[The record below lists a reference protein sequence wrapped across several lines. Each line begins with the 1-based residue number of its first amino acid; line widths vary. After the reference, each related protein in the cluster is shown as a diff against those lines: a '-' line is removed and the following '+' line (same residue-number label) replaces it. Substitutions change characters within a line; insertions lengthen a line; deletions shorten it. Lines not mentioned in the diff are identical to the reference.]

1 MMKFEIYEGN
11 MGRLEKHIN
20 KIARKCEKYG
30 CDFYYKEVGEVF
42 KTFKENFDADGNRLE
57 EPIEITRRFVVIE
70 VEGKAIVNGWR
81 FIGSVEHTQNGNII
95 HKTVDIEVPE
105 RYYTTQP
112 VCEHCNT
119 NRYRKNTYIVYNE
132 EANEFKQVGATCLND
147 FTHGMDATFISSYYA
162 MFNKLAEFEAIPE
175 GCGWSEGYY
184 HTKEILAYTSAVVKV
199 YGYVG
204 AGNRNSTADNVKDF
218 YAIDHGYHFFAEIEE
233 AIKTK
238 MREVSFEVT
247 EDDNKVADKIIS
259 FIENMEE
266 SNNYIHNLKV
276 LCSNEMV
283 KYSNINLLCSAIV
296 CWNRELERIER
307 DTKRAKENAELMNS
321 EYMGNIGDRI
331 TFAIDS
337 WKALTSWETE
347 WGVTVLYRFIDTNG
361 NVIIWKS
368 SKYIDSEKEVTK
380 LTGTIKEHKEYNGV
394 KQTVVNRCRVA

>member
-1 MMKFEIYEGN
+1 M
-11 MGRLEKHIN
+11 
-20 KIARKCEKYG
+20 
-30 CDFYYKEVGEVF
+30 
-42 KTFKENFDADGNRLE
+42 
-57 EPIEITRRFVVIE
+57 
-70 VEGKAIVNGWR
+70 
-81 FIGSVEHTQNGNII
+81 
-95 HKTVDIEVPE
+95 
-105 RYYTTQP
+105 
-112 VCEHCNT
+112 
-119 NRYRKNTYIVYNE
+119 
-132 EANEFKQVGATCLND
+132 
-147 FTHGMDATFISSYYA
+147 
-162 MFNKLAEFEAIPE
+162 
-175 GCGWSEGYY
+175 
-184 HTKEILAYTSAVVKV
+184 AYTSAVVKV

-218 YAIDHGYHFFAEIEE
+218 YAIDHGYHFFAETEE

-238 MREVSFEVT
+238 MQEVSFEVT

-307 DTKRAKENAELMNS
+307 NAKRAKENAELMNS

>member
-1 MMKFEIYEGN
+1 MQ
-11 MGRLEKHIN
+11 
-20 KIARKCEKYG
+20 
-30 CDFYYKEVGEVF
+30 EV
-42 KTFKENFDADGNRLE
+42 N
-57 EPIEITRRFVVIE
+57 
-70 VEGKAIVNGWR
+70 
-81 FIGSVEHTQNGNII
+81 
-95 HKTVDIEVPE
+95 
-105 RYYTTQP
+105 
-112 VCEHCNT
+112 
-119 NRYRKNTYIVYNE
+119 
-132 EANEFKQVGATCLND
+132 
-147 FTHGMDATFISSYYA
+147 
-162 MFNKLAEFEAIPE
+162 
-175 GCGWSEGYY
+175 
-184 HTKEILAYTSAVVKV
+184 
-199 YGYVG
+199 
-204 AGNRNSTADNVKDF
+204 
-218 YAIDHGYHFFAEIEE
+218 
-233 AIKTK
+233 
-238 MREVSFEVT
+238 FEVT

-394 KQTVVNRCRVA
+394 KQTVVNRCKVA